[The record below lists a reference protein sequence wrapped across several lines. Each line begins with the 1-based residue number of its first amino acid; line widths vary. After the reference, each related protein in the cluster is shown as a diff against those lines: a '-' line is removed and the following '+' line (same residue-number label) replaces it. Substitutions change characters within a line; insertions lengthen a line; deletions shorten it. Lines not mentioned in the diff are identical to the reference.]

1 MELESLIK
9 LKLEKELWAE
19 IEPRLNDDSVKE
31 IWRDKIK
38 QKINFYTITID
49 KPTSKC
55 TPKVG
60 QCAARSMGKQYSDIR
75 CGYCATNDS
84 EYCKIH
90 QKRIDEY
97 GYLNFGRYD
106 EPRPIIN
113 EKGNKI
119 PWRDTTSMED
129 INTIIQ
135 YQSMNFSKLIKN
147 TPKS

>member
-9 LKLEKELWAE
+9 LKLEKELWTE
-19 IEPRLNDDSVKE
+19 IEPFLNDDSVKE

-49 KPTSKC
+49 KPKSKC
-55 TPKVG
+55 TSKVG
-60 QCAARSMGKQYSDIR
+60 QCVARSMGKQYSDIR
-75 CGYCATNDS
+75 CSYCATKDS

-90 QKRIDEY
+90 LKRIDEY

-147 TPKS
+147 VQ

>member
-1 MELESLIK
+1 
-9 LKLEKELWAE
+9 
-19 IEPRLNDDSVKE
+19 
-31 IWRDKIK
+31 
-38 QKINFYTITID
+38 
-49 KPTSKC
+49 
-55 TPKVG
+55 
-60 QCAARSMGKQYSDIR
+60 MGKQYSDIR
-75 CGYCATNDS
+75 CSYCATKDS

-90 QKRIDEY
+90 LKRIDEY

-147 TPKS
+147 VQ